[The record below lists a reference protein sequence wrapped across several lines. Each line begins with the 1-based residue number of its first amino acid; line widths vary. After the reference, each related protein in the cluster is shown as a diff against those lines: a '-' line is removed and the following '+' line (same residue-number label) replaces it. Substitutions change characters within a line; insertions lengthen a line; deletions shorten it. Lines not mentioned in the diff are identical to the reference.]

1 MITISSHF
9 TNILDN
15 MYEISVENI
24 ESLIKYSE
32 KTPTRYLLSYCNGDG
47 RSNFKKILLVQ

>member
-9 TNILDN
+9 TNILEN

-24 ESLIKYSE
+24 EILMKYSE
-32 KTPTRYLLSYCNGDG
+32 KTPTRYLD
-47 RSNFKKILLVQ
+47 IAQ